1 MGSYDRGNSGLMFH
15 KEDLPSSKKEE
26 KLRCCLFGMILNWMI
41 RPFDGLQEGP
51 S

>member
-1 MGSYDRGNSGLMFH
+1 MFMFC

-26 KLRCCLFGMILNWMI
+26 ILRCFFGLILNRTV
-41 RPFDGLQEGP
+41 RPFDGLQEGH

>member
-1 MGSYDRGNSGLMFH
+1 MSMFH

-26 KLRCCLFGMILNWMI
+26 KLRCCLFGLILNRMV
-41 RPFDGLQEGP
+41 RPFDGLQEGH